1 MALLLLLIF
10 FIAVPA
16 AFATGLAGLLSVRK
30 PGWSLRRRSAV
41 AALGA
46 GLTPVLLPIVSVLRG
61 NDGGVG
67 PLVPTVA
74 LLLLGLAMALLVGL
88 PVALWIGRR
97 KAAEAPSARTFN

>member
-1 MALLLLLIF
+1 MALLLILIF
-10 FIAVPA
+10 FIAIPA

-30 PGWSLRRRSAV
+30 PDWSLRRRSAV

-61 NDGGVG
+61 NDGGIG

-74 LLLLGLAMALLVGL
+74 LLLLGLAMALVVGL
-88 PVALWIGRR
+88 PMALWIGKR
-97 KAAEAPSARTFN
+97 KGEDVPSAKTFD

>member
-1 MALLLLLIF
+1 MVAVLILIF
-10 FIAVPA
+10 FIAIPA

-46 GLTPVLLPIVSVLRG
+46 GLMPVLLPIVSVLRG
-61 NDGGVG
+61 NDGGIG
-67 PLVPTVA
+67 PVVPTMA
-74 LLLLGLAMALLVGL
+74 LLLLGLAMALVVGL

-97 KAAEAPSARTFN
+97 KVPRSSPEIFD